1 MKMRTVLLAILGCVL
16 LWAVTA
22 SADAQ
27 QTEHAHKV
35 GKKGEITLAQQTK
48 VGDKTLEPGTYLV
61 QHRVSHGDHFVRLI
75 ELKQVEAQ
83 STDAGYYTHTERDKA
98 GEVKCRLEPAAG
110 PIKETTV
117 YTVTDGGVLRVTKIA
132 IKGEDVLHVL

>member
-1 MKMRTVLLAILGCVL
+1 MKMRTVLLAILSCVL

-22 SADAQ
+22 SAAAQ
-27 QTEHAHKV
+27 QKEHAYKV
-35 GKKGEITLAQQTK
+35 GKKGDISLAQPTK

-75 ELKQVEAQ
+75 ELKQVGAQ
-83 STDAGYYTHTERDKA
+83 STDAGYYTYTERDKV

-117 YTVTDGGVLRVTKIA
+117 YTVTDGGVQRVTKIA

>member
-22 SADAQ
+22 SAAAQ
-27 QTEHAHKV
+27 QKERAYKV
-35 GKKGEITLAQQTK
+35 GKKGEVTLAQQTK

-83 STDAGYYTHTERDKA
+83 SDDGGNYTHTERDKV
-98 GEVKCRLEPAAG
+98 GEMKCRLEPAAG